1 MTLGTVA
8 HQAPLSMGFSRQEYW
23 SGLPY
28 LPPEDFP
35 DPGIEPMSPALQV
48 DSLLFE
54 PPGKPPPGLYTCAK
68 MNETSCLPSE
78 NLLLSTGGRY
88 ARIVIIITIIMIT
101 EAATTG

>member
-1 MTLGTVA
+1 
-8 HQAPLSMGFSRQEYW
+8 
-23 SGLPY
+23 
-28 LPPEDFP
+28 
-35 DPGIEPMSPALQV
+35 MSPALQA

-78 NLLLSTGGRY
+78 NLLLSTGGKY
-88 ARIVIIITIIMIT
+88 ARIVIIITIIIIT